1 MPDEI
6 TGPRHATWHLIH
18 GAHGW
23 LGYAVAVLCAGLIVL
38 VRMALR
44 PILPDGYP
52 FITLFVGVLVSA
64 WFGGFGPGLATLLW
78 GVIGVWY
85 FILPPVHSFGPLSSE
100 DAAALLVSVINS
112 LLVIGIATAQ
122 HASRR
127 RAERSA
133 RREGVRATAL
143 EAEMD
148 RRQTAESALRSV
160 LEFTTDAYVG
170 FDALWRLDYANAQAG
185 AIFASLGRPLES
197 LRGRQPWELWPE
209 TRDGEL
215 ESRLQRVTA
224 DRAPATIEYLHQ
236 PTGRR
241 LELHAYPTPA
251 GVAVFFRDVTD
262 ERRAQQQLTEAQ
274 RMDAVGKLAGGVAH
288 EVNNQMTVVLG
299 AASFLLRRPD
309 LPVWAREELG
319 HVREAASRS
328 AAVTSQL
335 LAFGRRQM
343 LRLELV
349 DLNDVVREMETILSR
364 AVGPA
369 VEIETVLSHQPAA
382 VLADKGQL
390 IQALLNLAFNARDA
404 MPEGGRLRIETAAA
418 RLRPGNHADNGAE
431 ASPGEYVRLSV
442 KDTGTGIEPA
452 ALGRVFEPF
461 FTTKPV
467 GQGTG
472 LGLSTVYGIV
482 RQSGGYISAESTTGS
497 GATFTIHLPP
507 ATADAISAAGI
518 AAPRPSGSHGVA
530 PGVRRGAALVVEDEP
545 SVRDMV
551 ARVLADQGYDVLQAS
566 NGVEALELV
575 DRMGSDGALRLV
587 VTDLAMPVMGGRELA
602 RRLAER
608 RPDPVPLL
616 FISGYTD
623 DDLVRQN
630 LLEHGQQFLPKPF
643 SPDALAARV
652 KRLVEGRR
660 EDGRTGGREDQ
671 HT

>member
-6 TGPRHATWHLIH
+6 TGPRHVTWHLIH

-23 LGYAVAVLCAGLIVL
+23 RGYAVALLCAGLIIL
-38 VRMALR
+38 VRLALL
-44 PILPDGYP
+44 PILPTGYP
-52 FITLFVGVLVSA
+52 FITLFIGVLVSA
-64 WFGGFGPGLATLLW
+64 WYGGFGPGLATLVW
-78 GVIGVWY
+78 GTIGVWY
-85 FILPPVHSFGPLSSE
+85 FILPPAGALTPLGSDS
-100 DAAALLVSVINS
+100 AAAMIIAVINN
-112 LLVIGIATAQ
+112 LLLIGIATAQ

-133 RREGVRATAL
+133 RRAAVRASAL
-143 EAEMD
+143 EAEMA
-148 RRQTAESALRSV
+148 RRETAESALRSV
-160 LEFTTDAYVG
+160 LESTTDAYVG
-170 FDALWRLDYANAQAG
+170 FDAEWRLDYANAQAG
-185 AIFASLGRPLES
+185 AIFSSLGLPLES
-197 LRGRQPWELWPE
+197 LHGRTPWELWPE
-209 TRDGEL
+209 PAGGAIEP
-215 ESRLQRVTA
+215 RLRRVLAERTP
-224 DRAPATIEYLHQ
+224 DTVEHLHQ
-236 PTGRR
+236 PSGRR
-241 LELHAYPTPA
+241 MELHAYPTPA

-262 ERRAQQQLTEAQ
+262 ERRVQQQLTEAQ

-309 LPVWAREELG
+309 LPSWAREELG

-343 LRLELV
+343 LRLEPL
-349 DLNDVVREMETILSR
+349 DLNDVVGEMETILAR

-369 VEIETVLSHQPAA
+369 VEVVMELSTEPAS
-382 VLADKGQL
+382 VLADKGQV

-404 MPEGGRLRIETAAA
+404 MPRGGLLKIEVASA

-431 ASPGEYVRLSV
+431 APPGDYVCLSV
-442 KDTGTGIEPA
+442 KDTGTGIDSA
-452 ALGRVFEPF
+452 TLRRVFEPF

-482 RQSGGYISAESTTGS
+482 RQSGGYISAESSPGA
-497 GATFTIHLPP
+497 GATFTIHLPR
-507 ATADAISAAGI
+507 AAAPVTGI
-518 AAPRPSGSHGVA
+518 AHAPSAQRPSGAYGA
-530 PGVRRGAALVVEDEP
+530 PSPVRRGTALVVEDEP
-545 SVRDMV
+545 SVRETV
-551 ARVLADQGYDVLQAS
+551 SRVLADQGYDVVQAS
-566 NGVEALELV
+566 NGAEALDLV
-575 DRMGSDGALRLV
+575 DRLGLDGALRLV

-608 RPDPVPLL
+608 QADPVPLL

-630 LLEHGQQFLPKPF
+630 LLERGQQFLPKPF

-652 KRLVEGRR
+652 KRLVEG
-660 EDGRTGGREDQ
+660 
-671 HT
+671 

>member
-1 MPDEI
+1 MPDVI
-6 TGPRHATWHLIH
+6 TGPRQVTWHLVH

-23 LGYAVAVLCAGLIVL
+23 LGYAMALLCAGLIV
-38 VRMALR
+38 VARIALY
-44 PILPDGYP
+44 PILPTGYP
-52 FITLFVGVLVSA
+52 FITLFIGVMMSA
-64 WFGGFGPGLATLLW
+64 WYGGFGPGLATLLW

-85 FILPPVHSFGPLSSE
+85 FLLPPTRSFGPLTN
-100 DAAALLVSVINS
+100 DGATALLINVVNN
-112 LLVIGIATAQ
+112 LLLIGITTAQ

-133 RREGVRATAL
+133 RRESVRAAAL
-143 EAEMD
+143 EAEVA
-148 RRQTAESALRSV
+148 RRETAESALRSV
-160 LEFTTDAYVG
+160 LESTTDAYVG
-170 FDALWRLDYANAQAG
+170 FDARWGLEYANAQAG
-185 AIFASLGRPLES
+185 VVFASLGTPLES
-197 LRGRQPWELWPE
+197 LLGRQPWALWPE
-209 TRDGEL
+209 AAGGEL
-215 ESRLQRVTA
+215 EARLRRVVA
-224 DRAPATIEYLHQ
+224 DRAPATVEYLHQ

-251 GVAVFFRDVTD
+251 GLAVFFRDVTD
-262 ERRAQQQLTEAQ
+262 ERRTQQQLTEAQ

-343 LRLELV
+343 LRPELV
-349 DLNDVVREMETILSR
+349 DLNHVVREMETILSR

-369 VEIETVLSHQPAA
+369 VEIDTALSDQPAA
-382 VLADKGQL
+382 VLADKGQI

-404 MPEGGRLRIETAAA
+404 MPDGGRLRIETALAP
-418 RLRPGNHADNGAE
+418 LGPGNHADNGAE
-431 ASPGEYVRLSV
+431 APPGDYARLSV

-452 ALGRVFEPF
+452 TLRRVFEPF

-482 RQSGGYISAESTTGS
+482 RQSGGYISAESTPGS
-497 GATFTIHLPP
+497 GATFTIHLPQ
-507 ATADAISAAGI
+507 ATAAAASGTGSV
-518 AAPRPSGSHGVA
+518 PRLSGAHANLS
-530 PGVRRGAALVVEDEP
+530 PIRRGTALVVEDEE
-545 SVRDMV
+545 SVRAMV
-551 ARVLADQGYDVLQAS
+551 ARVLADQGYDVIEAA
-566 NGVEALELV
+566 NGAEALELV
-575 DRMGSDGALRLV
+575 DRMGSDGALRLI

-602 RRLAER
+602 RRLGER
-608 RPDPVPLL
+608 RRDPVPLL

-623 DDLVRQN
+623 DELVRQN
-630 LLEHGQQFLPKPF
+630 LLEQGQQFLPKPF
-643 SPDALAARV
+643 SPDTLAARV
-652 KRLVEGRR
+652 KRLVEG
-660 EDGRTGGREDQ
+660 
-671 HT
+671 

>member
-23 LGYAVAVLCAGLIVL
+23 LGYAVAVLCAILIVL
-38 VRMALR
+38 SRIALY
-44 PILPDGYP
+44 PVLPDGYP
-52 FITLFVGVLVSA
+52 FITLFIGVLVSA
-64 WFGGFGPGLATLLW
+64 WYGGFGPGLATLLW

-85 FILPPVHSFGPLSSE
+85 FIMPPVHAFGPASA
-100 DAAALLVSVINS
+100 DDTAALIVAVVNNLV
-112 LLVIGIATAQ
+112 LIGIATAQ

-133 RREGVRATAL
+133 RREAVRAAAL
-143 EAEMD
+143 EAEMG
-148 RRQTAESALRSV
+148 RRETAESALRSV
-160 LEFTTDAYVG
+160 LESTTDGYVG
-170 FDALWRLDYANAQAG
+170 FDANWRLDYANAQAG
-185 AIFASLGRPLES
+185 AIFTSLGFPLDR
-197 LRGRQPWELWPE
+197 LRGRQPWELWSEPAG
-209 TRDGEL
+209 GEL
-215 ESRLQRVTA
+215 ETGLRNVLSERRPVTL
-224 DRAPATIEYLHQ
+224 DYLHR
-236 PTGRR
+236 PSGRR
-241 LELHAYPTPA
+241 LELHAFPTQG

-262 ERRAQQQLTEAQ
+262 ERRAQQQLNEAQ

-335 LAFGRRQM
+335 LAFGRRQV
-343 LRLELV
+343 LRPEPL
-349 DLNDVVREMETILSR
+349 DLNDVIREMETILSR

-369 VEIETVLSHQPAA
+369 VEVVTTLSQEPAA
-382 VLADKGQL
+382 VMADKGQV

-404 MPEGGRLRIETAAA
+404 MPEGGELRIETAAA

-431 ASPGEYVRLSV
+431 APPGEYIFLSV
-442 KDTGTGIEPA
+442 KDTGTGIDPA
-452 ALGRVFEPF
+452 TLRRVFEPF

-482 RQSGGYISAESTTGS
+482 RQSGGYISAESTPGA
-497 GATFTIHLPP
+497 GATFTIHLPH
-507 ATADAISAAGI
+507 ASAAAMKAQG
-518 AAPRPSGSHGVA
+518 APAPRPSGAHPSA
-530 PGVRRGAALVVEDEP
+530 TVRRGTALVVEDEP

-551 ARVLADQGYDVLQAS
+551 ARVLADHGYDVLQAA

-575 DRMGSDGALRLV
+575 DGLGQDGALRLV

-608 RPDPVPLL
+608 RPEPVPLL

-630 LLEHGQQFLPKPF
+630 LLEQGQQFLPKPF
-643 SPDALAARV
+643 SPDTLAARV
-652 KRLVEGRR
+652 KRLVEG
-660 EDGRTGGREDQ
+660 
-671 HT
+671 

>member
-23 LGYAVAVLCAGLIVL
+23 LGYAVAILCAGLIVL
-38 VRMALR
+38 ARIALY
-44 PILPDGYP
+44 PVLPHGYP
-52 FITLFVGVLVSA
+52 FITLFIGVLLSA
-64 WFGGFGPGLATLLW
+64 WYGGFGPGLATLLW

-85 FILPPVHSFGPLSSE
+85 FIILPARAFGPLSSE
-100 DAAALLVSVINS
+100 SAVALTVNVLNNLVLIC
-112 LLVIGIATAQ
+112 IATVQ

-133 RREGVRATAL
+133 RREAVRASAL
-143 EAEMD
+143 EAEME

-160 LEFTTDAYVG
+160 LESTTDAYVG
-170 FDALWRLDYANAQAG
+170 FDGQWRLDYANAQAG
-185 AIFASLGRPLES
+185 AILGSLGLTLES
-197 LRGRQPWELWPE
+197 LRGRQPWQLWAEP
-209 TRDGEL
+209 DGGEL
-215 ESRLQRVTA
+215 ESRLRRVVS
-224 DRAPATIEYLHQ
+224 DRADATLEYLHS

-241 LELHAYPTPA
+241 LELHAFPTQA
-251 GVAVFFRDVTD
+251 GLAVFFRDVTD

-343 LRLELV
+343 LRPELV
-349 DLNDVVREMETILSR
+349 DLNHVVREMETILSR

-369 VEIETVLSHQPAA
+369 VEIETVLSQDPAA

-404 MPEGGRLRIETAAA
+404 MPEGGRLRIETAAT
-418 RLRPGNHADNGAE
+418 RLRPRNHADNGAD
-431 ASPGEYVRLSV
+431 APPGDYISLSV
-442 KDTGTGIEPA
+442 TDSGIGMEPA
-452 ALGRVFEPF
+452 TLRRAFEPF

-482 RQSGGYISAESTTGS
+482 RQSGGYIAAESTA
-497 GATFTIHLPP
+497 GAGARFTIHLPR
-507 ATADAISAAGI
+507 ATADTPAAGGP
-518 AAPRPSGSHGVA
+518 APRPSGAHGTGA
-530 PGVRRGAALVVEDEP
+530 AVRRGTALVVEDEP

-551 ARVLADQGYDVLQAS
+551 SRVLADQGYDVLQAS
-566 NGVEALELV
+566 NGVEALDLV
-575 DRMGSDGALRLV
+575 ERMSTDGALRLV

-652 KRLVEGRR
+652 KRLVEG
-660 EDGRTGGREDQ
+660 
-671 HT
+671 

>member
-23 LGYAVAVLCAGLIVL
+23 LGYAVAILCAGLIVL
-38 VRMALR
+38 ARIALY
-44 PILPDGYP
+44 PVLPDGYP
-52 FITLFVGVLVSA
+52 FITLFIGVLVSA
-64 WFGGFGPGLATLLW
+64 WYGGFGPGLATLLW

-85 FILPPVHSFGPLSSE
+85 FIMPPVYSFGPSSPE
-100 DAAALLVSVINS
+100 NTAALIVAVVNNLV
-112 LLVIGIATAQ
+112 LVAIATAQ

-133 RREGVRATAL
+133 RREGLRAAAL
-143 EAEMD
+143 EAEMG
-148 RRQTAESALRSV
+148 RRETAESALRSV
-160 LEFTTDAYVG
+160 LESTTDGYVG
-170 FDALWRLDYANAQAG
+170 FDPNWRLDYANAQAG
-185 AIFASLGRPLES
+185 TIFTSLGVPLDS
-197 LRGRQPWELWPE
+197 LRGRQPWELWSEPAG
-209 TRDGEL
+209 GEL
-215 ESRLQRVTA
+215 EARLRSVLSE
-224 DRAPATIEYLHQ
+224 RRPATLEYLHR
-236 PTGRR
+236 PSGRR
-241 LELHAYPTPA
+241 LELHAFPTQA

-343 LRLELV
+343 LRPEPL
-349 DLNDVVREMETILSR
+349 DLNDAIREMETILSR

-369 VEIETVLSHQPAA
+369 VEVVTTLSQEPAA
-382 VLADKGQL
+382 VMADKGQV

-404 MPEGGRLRIETAAA
+404 MPDGGELRIETAAA
-418 RLRPGNHADNGAE
+418 RLRPGNRADNGAE
-431 ASPGEYVRLSV
+431 APPGEYICLSV
-442 KDTGTGIEPA
+442 KDTGTGIDPA
-452 ALGRVFEPF
+452 TLRRVFEPF

-482 RQSGGYISAESTTGS
+482 RQSGGYISAESTPGS
-497 GATFTIHLPP
+497 GATFTIHLPH
-507 ATADAISAAGI
+507 ASAAAMKAQG
-518 AAPRPSGSHGVA
+518 ASAPRPSGAHPSA
-530 PGVRRGAALVVEDEP
+530 AVRRGTALVVEDEP

-551 ARVLADQGYDVLQAS
+551 ARVLADQGYEVLQAA
-566 NGVEALELV
+566 NGAEALELV
-575 DRMGSDGALRLV
+575 DRLGQDGALRLV

-608 RPDPVPLL
+608 RAEPVPLL

-652 KRLVEGRR
+652 KRLVEG
-660 EDGRTGGREDQ
+660 
-671 HT
+671 

>member
-1 MPDEI
+1 MPDAI

-23 LGYAVAVLCAGLIVL
+23 LGYAVAMLCAGLIVL
-38 VRMALR
+38 ARIALY
-44 PILPDGYP
+44 PVLPDGYP
-52 FITLFVGVLVSA
+52 FITLFIGVLVSA

-85 FILPPVHSFGPLSSE
+85 FLMPPAHSFGPPTAE
-100 DAAALLVSVINS
+100 NTAALIVAIVNNLV
-112 LLVIGIATAQ
+112 LVAIATAQ

-133 RREGVRATAL
+133 RREGVRAAAL
-143 EAEMD
+143 EAEME
-148 RRQTAESALRSV
+148 RRETAESALRSV
-160 LEFTTDAYVG
+160 LESTTDGYVG
-170 FDALWRLDYANAQAG
+170 FDDNWRLDYANAQAG
-185 AIFASLGRPLES
+185 AIFTSLGVSPDS
-197 LRGRQPWELWPE
+197 LGGRQPWELWSEPAGSELE
-209 TRDGEL
+209 TRLRNIVSER
-215 ESRLQRVTA
+215 S
-224 DRAPATIEYLHQ
+224 PATIEYLHP

-241 LELHAYPTPA
+241 LELHAFPTQA

-328 AAVTSQL
+328 AVVTSQL
-335 LAFGRRQM
+335 LAFGRRQVM
-343 LRLELV
+343 RPEPL
-349 DLNDVVREMETILSR
+349 DLNHVIREMETILSR

-369 VEIETVLSHQPAA
+369 VEVVTTLSREPAA
-382 VLADKGQL
+382 VIADKGQV

-404 MPEGGRLRIETAAA
+404 MPEGGELRIETAAA
-418 RLRPGNHADNGAE
+418 RLWPGNHADNGAE
-431 ASPGEYVRLSV
+431 APPGEYICLSV
-442 KDTGTGIEPA
+442 KDTGTGIDPA
-452 ALGRVFEPF
+452 ALRRVFEPF
-461 FTTKPV
+461 FTTKPM

-482 RQSGGYISAESTTGS
+482 RQSGGYISAESTPGS
-497 GATFTIHLPP
+497 GATFTIHLPH
-507 ATADAISAAGI
+507 ASAAAMKAQG
-518 AAPRPSGSHGVA
+518 ATAPRPSGAHPSA
-530 PGVRRGAALVVEDEP
+530 TVRRGTALVVEDEP

-566 NGVEALELV
+566 NGAEALEQV
-575 DRMGSDGALRLV
+575 DRLGQDGALRLV

-652 KRLVEGRR
+652 KRLVEG
-660 EDGRTGGREDQ
+660 
-671 HT
+671 

>member
-1 MPDEI
+1 MPEEI
-6 TGPRHATWHLIH
+6 TGPRHVTWHLIH
-18 GAHGW
+18 GARGW
-23 LGYAVAVLCAGLIVL
+23 RGYAVAILCAGLIVL
-38 VRMALR
+38 ARLALL
-44 PILPDGYP
+44 PILPTGYP
-52 FITLFVGVLVSA
+52 FITLFIGVLLSA
-64 WFGGFGPGLATLLW
+64 WYGGFGPGLATLLW

-85 FILPPVHSFGPLSSE
+85 FILPPIRAFGPLNSE
-100 DAAALLVSVINS
+100 NAAALIINVLNNLVLIA
-112 LLVIGIATAQ
+112 IATAQ

-127 RAERSA
+127 RAERLA
-133 RREGVRATAL
+133 RREGVRASAL
-143 EAEMD
+143 EAEMA
-148 RRQTAESALRSV
+148 RRESAESALRSV
-160 LEFTTDAYVG
+160 LESTTDAYVG
-170 FDALWRLDYANAQAG
+170 FDANWRLDYANAQAG
-185 AIFASLGRPLES
+185 AIFASLGVPLET

-209 TRDGEL
+209 PAGGDFEP
-215 ESRLQRVTA
+215 RLRRIVS
-224 DRAPATIEYLHQ
+224 DRSPATLEYVHP
-236 PTGRR
+236 PTGLR

-343 LRLELV
+343 LRPEPV
-349 DLNDVVREMETILSR
+349 DLNAVVREMENILSR

-369 VEIETVLSHQPAA
+369 VEIETVLSDQPAA

-404 MPEGGRLRIETAAA
+404 MPDGGRLRIETALA

-431 ASPGEYVRLSV
+431 APPGDYICLSV
-442 KDTGTGIEPA
+442 KDTGSGIDPA
-452 ALGRVFEPF
+452 TLRRVFEPF

-482 RQSGGYISAESTTGS
+482 RQSGGYISAESTPGS
-497 GATFTIHLPP
+497 GATFTIHLPR
-507 ATADAISAAGI
+507 ATAASAAGTP
-518 AAPRPSGSHGVA
+518 APRPSGAHA
-530 PGVRRGAALVVEDEP
+530 AATPVRRGTALVVEDEP

-551 ARVLADQGYDVLQAS
+551 SRVLIDQGYDVLQAG
-566 NGVEALELV
+566 NGAEALELV
-575 DRMGSDGALRLV
+575 DRLGTDGDLRLV

-643 SPDALAARV
+643 SPDTLAARV
-652 KRLVEGRR
+652 RRLVEG
-660 EDGRTGGREDQ
+660 
-671 HT
+671 

>member
-1 MPDEI
+1 LTVARFSRYRFVTMPDEI
-6 TGPRHATWHLIH
+6 TGPRAASWHLIH
-18 GAHGW
+18 GTHGW
-23 LGYAVAVLCAGLIVL
+23 RGYAVALVCAALIVFARL
-38 VRMALR
+38 ALT
-44 PILPDGYP
+44 PLLPTGYP
-52 FITLFVGVLVSA
+52 FITLFIGVLVAA
-64 WFGGFGPGLATLLW
+64 WYGGFGPGLAALVWGIVGLW
-78 GVIGVWY
+78 YTIMR
-85 FILPPVHSFGPLSSE
+85 PPANGLDTFDREAV
-100 DAAALLVSVINS
+100 AALGVAVVNNLAIIAV
-112 LLVIGIATAQ
+112 ATAQ

-133 RREGVRATAL
+133 RREAVRATAL
-143 EAEMD
+143 EAEMA
-148 RRQTAESALRSV
+148 RRETAESALRSV
-160 LEFTTDAYVG
+160 LESTTDAYVG
-170 FDALWRLDYANAQAG
+170 FDADWRLDYANAQAG
-185 AIFASLGRPLES
+185 AIFASLGLPVES
-197 LRGRQPWELWPE
+197 LKGRTPWELWPE
-209 TRDGEL
+209 PAGGEP
-215 ESRLQRVTA
+215 EPRLRRVLTE
-224 DRAPATIEYLHQ
+224 RAPLTVEHVHQ
-236 PTGRR
+236 PSGRR
-241 LELHAYPTPA
+241 MELHAYPTPT

-328 AAVTSQL
+328 ATVTSQL

-343 LRLELV
+343 LRLEPLDV
-349 DLNDVVREMETILSR
+349 NDAVREMQTILAR
-364 AVGPA
+364 AVGPT
-369 VEIETVLSHQPAA
+369 VEVVTMLSDEPAS
-382 VLADKGQL
+382 VLADKGQV

-404 MPEGGRLRIETAAA
+404 MPEGGQLRIETAPV
-418 RLRPGNHADNGAE
+418 RLRPGNRADNGAE
-431 ASPGEYVRLSV
+431 ALPGDYVCLSV
-442 KDTGTGIEPA
+442 RDSGTGMEPA
-452 ALGRVFEPF
+452 TLRRVFEPF

-482 RQSGGYISAESTTGS
+482 RQSGGYISAESSPGA
-497 GATFTIHLPP
+497 GATFIIHLPRAP
-507 ATADAISAAGI
+507 APPLAGATPHAA
-518 AAPRPSGSHGVA
+518 RPSGAHTGV
-530 PGVRRGAALVVEDEP
+530 PSPTRRGTALVVEDEP

-551 ARVLADQGYDVLQAS
+551 ARVLADQGYDVVQAS
-566 NGVEALELV
+566 NGADALDLV
-575 DRMGSDGALRLV
+575 DRLSLDGVLRLV

-630 LLEHGQQFLPKPF
+630 LLDRGQQFLPKPF

-652 KRLVEGRR
+652 KRLVES
-660 EDGRTGGREDQ
+660 
-671 HT
+671 

>member
-1 MPDEI
+1 MPDVI
-6 TGPRHATWHLIH
+6 TGPRHVTWHLIH

-23 LGYAVAVLCAGLIVL
+23 RGYAVAVLCASLIVL
-38 VRMALR
+38 ARVALN
-44 PILPDGYP
+44 PILPTGYP
-52 FITLFVGVLVSA
+52 FITLFIGVLLSA
-64 WFGGFGPGLATLLW
+64 WYGGFGPGLATLLW

-85 FILPPVHSFGPLSSE
+85 FILPPGHAFGPISPE
-100 DAAALLVSVINS
+100 NAAALLINVVNN
-112 LLVIGIATAQ
+112 LVLIAIATTQ

-133 RREGVRATAL
+133 RREGVRAAAL
-143 EAEMD
+143 EAEMA
-148 RRQTAESALRSV
+148 RRETAESALRSV
-160 LEFTTDAYVG
+160 LESTTDAYVG
-170 FDALWRLDYANAQAG
+170 FDANWRLDYANAQAG
-185 AIFASLGRPLES
+185 AIFASLGLPLES
-197 LRGRQPWELWPE
+197 LRGRYPWELWSE
-209 TRDGEL
+209 AAGGDL
-215 ESRLQRVTA
+215 EPRIRRVIS
-224 DRAPATIEYLHQ
+224 DRAPATIEYLHP

-343 LRLELV
+343 LRPEPL
-349 DLNDVVREMETILSR
+349 DLNHVIREMENILGR
-364 AVGPA
+364 AVGPM
-369 VEIETVLSHQPAA
+369 VEVVTVLAGEPAA
-382 VLADKGQL
+382 DLADKGQV
-390 IQALLNLAFNARDA
+390 IQALLNLAFNARVA
-404 MPEGGRLRIETAAA
+404 MPDGGTLRIQTSPA

-431 ASPGEYVRLSV
+431 APPGDYVCLSV
-442 KDTGTGIEPA
+442 RDTGTGIEPA
-452 ALGRVFEPF
+452 TLRRVFEPF

-482 RQSGGYISAESTTGS
+482 RQSGGYISAESTPRS
-497 GATFTIHLPP
+497 GATFTIHLPR
-507 ATADAISAAGI
+507 AAAAAAAGT
-518 AAPRPSGSHGVA
+518 ASASRPSGAHPNPA
-530 PGVRRGAALVVEDEP
+530 DVRRGTALVVEDEP

-551 ARVLADQGYDVLQAS
+551 SRVLADQGYDVLQAS
-566 NGVEALELV
+566 NGAEALDLV
-575 DRMGSDGALRLV
+575 DRLGPDGALRLV

-608 RPDPVPLL
+608 RGDPVPLL

-643 SPDALAARV
+643 SPDTLAARV
-652 KRLVEGRR
+652 RRLVEG
-660 EDGRTGGREDQ
+660 
-671 HT
+671 

>member
-1 MPDEI
+1 MPDII
-6 TGPRHATWHLIH
+6 TGPRHATWHLVH

-23 LGYAVAVLCAGLIVL
+23 VGYAVSLLCAGLIVL
-38 VRMALR
+38 ARIALN
-44 PILPDGYP
+44 PVLPTGYP
-52 FITLFVGVLVSA
+52 FITLFIGVLLSA
-64 WFGGFGPGLATLLW
+64 WYGGFGPGLATLLW

-85 FILPPVHSFGPLSSE
+85 FILPPTHSFEALSPDS
-100 DAAALLVSVINS
+100 AAALIINVINN
-112 LLVIGIATAQ
+112 LVLIAIATAQ

-133 RREGVRATAL
+133 RREAVRASAL
-143 EAEMD
+143 EAEMG
-148 RRQTAESALRSV
+148 RRETAESALRSV
-160 LEFTTDAYVG
+160 LESTTDAYVG
-170 FDALWRLDYANAQAG
+170 FDADWRLDYANTQAG
-185 AIFASLGRPLES
+185 AIFASLGLPLES
-197 LRGRQPWELWPE
+197 LRGRQPWELWQEPE
-209 TRDGEL
+209 GGEL
-215 ESRLQRVTA
+215 ESRLRRVVS
-224 DRAPATIEYLHQ
+224 DRAPATLEYFHRSS
-236 PTGRR
+236 GRWM
-241 LELHAYPTPA
+241 ELHAYATPT

-343 LRLELV
+343 LRPEPL
-349 DLNDVVREMETILSR
+349 DLNHVIGEMQTILAR

-369 VEIETVLSHQPAA
+369 VEVVTVLSAEPAS
-382 VLADKGQL
+382 VLADKGQV

-404 MPEGGRLRIETAAA
+404 MPEGGTLRIETAPAQ
-418 RLRPGNHADNGAE
+418 LRRGNHADNGAE
-431 ASPGEYVRLSV
+431 APPGDYVCLSV
-442 KDTGTGIEPA
+442 KDSGTGMDPA
-452 ALGRVFEPF
+452 TLRRVFEPF

-482 RQSGGYISAESTTGS
+482 RQSGGYISAESTPGS
-497 GATFTIHLPP
+497 GATFTIHLPR
-507 ATADAISAAGI
+507 ATAARAVLPAS
-518 AAPRPSGSHGVA
+518 RPSGSHA
-530 PGVRRGAALVVEDEP
+530 AASAVRRGTALVVEDEP

-551 ARVLADQGYDVLQAS
+551 ARVLIDQGYDVLQAA
-566 NGVEALELV
+566 NGVEALEAV
-575 DRMGSDGALRLV
+575 DRLGTDGELRLV

-602 RRLAER
+602 RRLAEGR
-608 RPDPVPLL
+608 AEPVPLL

-623 DDLVRQN
+623 DELVRQN
-630 LLEHGQQFLPKPF
+630 LLEQGQQFLPKPF
-643 SPDALAARV
+643 SPDTLAARV
-652 KRLVEGRR
+652 RRLVEG
-660 EDGRTGGREDQ
+660 
-671 HT
+671 